1 MGMWSSCGYENRRGW
16 GTMETHCPHLGLRHN
31 KHQALLLPSPHHR
44 CYVGGEPERIPTAF
58 QAETCL
64 TAAYRRCPRLESAA
78 RPSAPALFSP
88 PRSEGPPEPEAPAP
102 TVAQS
107 PQAGP
112 RLHRVELEPIPPEK
126 PRRPLTL
133 TELAVLGLSGAIVL
147 ALVFLGYA
155 LAYRLTT
162 GPGMEAP
169 TLVAGG
175 PAVTLV
181 PTFTPTATPTPTV
194 PATVGPT
201 AAPPAPTAVP
211 LPSAGPPSL
220 PTRPPPASSPPTRL
234 VIPALGLD
242 IPVVPVGVKR
252 IREDGRTRLV
262 WDDAPN
268 AGGFHQTSA
277 YPGQPGNTVING
289 HRDIGGA
296 VFRHLDRLQPGDE
309 IILYVGDVPY
319 FYQVA
324 EKLIVPETFATAEQR
339 AENLRL
345 IGYIPEERLTL
356 VTCTPVALAT
366 HRLLIIARP
375 PAPGMPQ
382 AGAGP

>member
-1 MGMWSSCGYENRRGW
+1 MK
-16 GTMETHCPHLGLRHN
+16 THCPHLGLQHN
-31 KHQALLLPSPHHR
+31 KHQTLLLPSPQHR
-44 CYVGGEPERIPTAF
+44 CYAGGGEPERVPTAF

-78 RPSAPALFSP
+78 PPAV
-88 PRSEGPPEPEAPAP
+88 PAQ
-102 TVAQS
+102 TVVQS
-107 PQAGP
+107 PETAP
-112 RLHRVELEPIPPEK
+112 RLRRAELEPIRPEK
-126 PRRPLTL
+126 TRRPLTL

-181 PTFTPTATPTPTV
+181 PTFTPTATPTPTA
-194 PATVGPT
+194 PATAGP
-201 AAPPAPTAVP
+201 AAASPPAPTAVP
-211 LPSAGPPSL
+211 LPSAGPPPL

-234 VIPALGLD
+234 VIPALDLD
-242 IPVVPVGVKR
+242 IPVVPVGVR
-252 IREDGRTRLV
+252 RVRESGRTRLV
-262 WDDAPN
+262 WDDVPN

-319 FYQVA
+319 VYQVA
-324 EKLIVPETFATAEQR
+324 EKLVVPETFATAQQR

-366 HRLLIIARP
+366 HRLLVIARP

-382 AGAGP
+382 AGEGP